1 MRLVTRA
8 CLTQEQQP
16 PENFA
21 RVDYFLI
28 QDLPG
33 YQGMLDTGAATQTS
47 CGRVGC
53 HTAIYFLHTHAAPG
67 TAIILPG
74 RASLA
79 LRYHCELPSQRGRN
93 LTAIG
98 ADYFLIQDSPGYQ
111 GTLDTRTAALNLTWE
126 GWLHTGECYHC
137 FCRQSVPWLIIS

>member
-21 RVDYFLI
+21 WVDYFLV

-33 YQGMLDTGAATQTS
+33 YQGMLDTGTATQTS
-47 CGRVGC
+47 RGRVGTVGLLLAVPGAAGLLLVVPGAAA
-53 HTAIYFLHTHAAPG
+53 HNVLRLWPEVVPMENDSGLGLSERIKSLSHPHTHVAPG
-67 TAIILPG
+67 TTIILPG

-79 LRYHCELPSQRGRN
+79 LHYHCELLS
-93 LTAIG
+93 
-98 ADYFLIQDSPGYQ
+98 
-111 GTLDTRTAALNLTWE
+111 
-126 GWLHTGECYHC
+126 
-137 FCRQSVPWLIIS
+137 